1 LGFIKK
7 KNSARLLWNTTPS
20 YVVNP
25 KNIKFWTAEVV
36 LPIKQETKGTQSLFN
51 VLSNIR
57 IERNRM
63 NRLIWG
69 NNLLT
74 MQGLLASG
82 YEGKVEVLC
91 INSKKLIECMLV
103 STPYYDIL
111 NLHSAN
117 LNIHCQTQMV

>member
-1 LGFIKK
+1 LGVIKK
-7 KNSARLLWNTTPS
+7 KNSARLLWNTKPR

-25 KNIKFWTAEVV
+25 KNIKFQTAEVV
-36 LPIKQETKGTQSLFN
+36 LPNQARDQRLIQSLFN

-74 MQGLLASG
+74 MQALLASG
-82 YEGKVEVLC
+82 YEGKVG
-91 INSKKLIECMLV
+91 LII
-103 STPYYDIL
+103 STHRFGRI
-111 NLHSAN
+111 
-117 LNIHCQTQMV
+117 

>member
-1 LGFIKK
+1 MEYKAKL
-7 KNSARLLWNTTPS
+7 RS
-20 YVVNP
+20 YP
-25 KNIKFWTAEVV
+25 KNIKFRTAEVV
-36 LPIKQETKGTQSLFN
+36 IPNQARDQRLTQSLFN

-82 YEGKVEVLC
+82 YEWKVGLIYNDPPFWTD
-91 INSKKLIECMLV
+91 IN
-103 STPYYDIL
+103 YYAKFEIGG
-111 NLHSAN
+111 
-117 LNIHCQTQMV
+117 IGITKIP